1 MRGKGRLSINFSP
14 SLFPPSPALRSR
26 ALPPVS
32 AWLHD
37 LSVPRAWEA
46 LAAAAAAAVA
56 PGLFFGGGAKRPF
69 SLPDIIRKIGRR

>member
-14 SLFPPSPALRSR
+14 SLSPPSPALRSR

-46 LAAAAAAAVA
+46 LAAAAAVAAAVA
-56 PGLFFGGGAKRPF
+56 PGRF
-69 SLPDIIRKIGRR
+69 SVAERRGLSLSQI